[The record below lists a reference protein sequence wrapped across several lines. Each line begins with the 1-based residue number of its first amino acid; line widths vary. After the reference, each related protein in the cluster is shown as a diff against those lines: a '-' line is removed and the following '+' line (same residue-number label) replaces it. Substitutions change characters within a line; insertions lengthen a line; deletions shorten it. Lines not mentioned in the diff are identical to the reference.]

1 MENLVSD
8 LKYPASF
15 VTSVI
20 LKNSGLYPKELNE
33 LYPAVSLKQFALN
46 RARLERKGLVNQ
58 LEKIVDVYDDL
69 NGFSNE
75 MLKEIIY
82 DNITLTPKQLNALY
96 PEVSVYR
103 FNAVRHWLPEIKFA
117 NRIVAKER
125 QIEVLR
131 SKADKSVGNYKDK
144 KILQKQMIRIAVAE
158 YIKDSGVT
166 GLIGCLPHIDW
177 NGEVVIEKTV
187 KGNTYLGVAN
197 NKYVHEAMQIKQQVL
212 EMKHD
217 IVLKGDTV
225 LGDMYEVLTGYGENS
240 FAHLNLDFCGVLPTQ
255 GKTVKY
261 VIDNN
266 LIQVGGYMF
275 LTFQKNVRY
284 VKFGYAD
291 LFKKFCKENDKSVT
305 GISDCEYGNDKLLKH
320 FLGENYNLEL
330 KIPYQTGSAMVFYA
344 VKRIK

>member
-1 MENLVSD
+1 MENLLSD
-8 LKYPASF
+8 LKYPTSF

-20 LKNSGLYPKELNE
+20 LKNSGLYPNELNE

-46 RARLERKGLVNQ
+46 RANLERKGLVKSMPKQVVEKKINNFVSYFDSEVTDDEVRGLVQ
-58 LEKIVDVYDDL
+58 LNLDL
-69 NGFSNE
+69 
-75 MLKEIIY
+75 K
-82 DNITLTPKQLNALY
+82 PKQLNIKY
-96 PEVSVYR
+96 PYISTAR
-103 FNAVRHWLPEIKFA
+103 FNAIRYWLLFDVYA
-117 NRIVAKER
+117 RLRKEKH
-125 QIEVLR
+125 IEVLR
-131 SKADKSVGNYKDK
+131 LKADKKVGNYKDK

-158 YIKDSGVT
+158 YIKDSGIT

-177 NGEVVIEKTV
+177 NGEVVIENTV
-187 KGNTYLGVAN
+187 KGNTYLAVAN
-197 NKYVHEAMQIKQQVL
+197 NKYVHEAMTLKQEL
-212 EMKHD
+212 LGFE
-217 IVLKGDTV
+217 GDTV
-225 LGDMYEVLTGYGENS
+225 LGDMYDVLTGYGENS

-291 LFKKFCKENDKSVT
+291 LFKQFCSENDKSVT
-305 GISDCEYGNDKLLKH
+305 GISDCEYGNDKLLNH
-320 FLGENYNLEL
+320 FLGENYELEL
-330 KIPYQTGSAMVFYA
+330 KIPYQTGSPMVFYA